1 MNVEKEIKQIDKAI
15 ADLVYPKNELKKAYN
30 YYHSKRDA
38 DQFKYLEDNFGI
50 GTPTGVEFNP
60 LVRPHID
67 RLIGEYLSINP
78 DVKITCKDSDTIS
91 NIMRDKQ
98 LEIQTAQFKYLKQ
111 YLENHILASVASEQ
125 DMSVDP
131 FIEKELQKMTDNISS
146 SYVSQYEVAAQNILD
161 YFKQS
166 KNIDLPDKMRSL
178 LTDLCI
184 TGTCYYRVRPSNSGD
199 NVQLE
204 ALNPL
209 NTFVE
214 KNPNSNCLADSYRSV
229 VKRYLS
235 VSDIIIEYGPYLKD
249 EHIKILKNRTP
260 ELSSENSSVMYVNTS
275 RLQNSDGSCG
285 TPGILGGLEVHPFW
299 SGDEQYKKNDRLW
312 EVFDV
317 EWLEIDYKTGKQT
330 RHEGSRIGEE
340 IYITKGESD
349 FVIRTKDDPNRARL
363 SVNGLFFLD
372 KNGQPNSMIEKT
384 MKLQDR
390 FDILSFYETNL
401 IANSGTKGDFID
413 VTMLPT
419 FLGENTPER
428 LQKWISYKK
437 QGTALLD
444 TSQEGMQGANLNTI
458 FNGFDDTLRAESIQA
473 IQLAKQAIQQQ
484 VSMITGVLPEA
495 LAQYEQRDAVSNVQ
509 LGVRTTMLMTKQ
521 IFNAMDSIYQEI
533 NYDMLNLAKLV
544 WPKGKTGTIVLG
556 MESKIFEALPEYY
569 TVTDF
574 DVHIEDST
582 KAYQD
587 LQTLVSISGEL
598 IKGGAADLQ
607 DITNILTTKS
617 VTQIKRYVD
626 KAIARKK
633 AENDQIGQLQQQLQ
647 QADQQMKEMQNNLKQ
662 LQQQN
667 QQLNSEIEQNSKD
680 KLQLEIQKLQ
690 LEKEKV
696 KNQKDYNDKVIDTKN
711 KQIQA
716 QVAEMFNGNPYD
728 DKIKSVI

>member
-15 ADLVYPKNELKKAYN
+15 AELVYPKNELQKAYN

-78 DVKITCKDSDTIS
+78 DVKITCKDADTIS

-111 YLENHILASVASEQ
+111 YLENHILASITSDQ
-125 DMSVDP
+125 DTSVDP
-131 FIEKELQKMTDNISS
+131 FIEKELQKITDNISS

-166 KNIDLPDKMRSL
+166 KNIDLQDKMRSL

-275 RLQNSDGSCG
+275 RVENSYGSCG

-299 SGDEQYKKNDRLW
+299 SGDEQYKNNERLW

-349 FVIRTKDDPNRARL
+349 FVIRTKDNPNRARL

-473 IQLAKQAIQQQ
+473 IQLAKQAIQHQ

-626 KAIARKK
+626 NAIARKK
-633 AENDQIGQLQQQLQ
+633 AENDQILQLQQQLQ
-647 QADQQMKEMQNNLKQ
+647 QADQQMKEMQKNLKQ

-667 QQLNSEIEQNSKD
+667 QQLNSELEQNSKD
-680 KLQLEIQKLQ
+680 KLQLEMQKLQ
-690 LEKEKV
+690 LEKEKI

-716 QVAEMFNGNPYD
+716 QVAEMFDGNPYN
-728 DKIKSVI
+728 DKIKSIV

>member
-15 ADLVYPKNELKKAYN
+15 AELVYPKNKLQKAYN

-111 YLENHILASVASEQ
+111 YLENHILASIASDQ
-125 DMSVDP
+125 DSSVDP
-131 FIEKELQKMTDNISS
+131 FIEKELQKITDNISS

-166 KNIDLPDKMRSL
+166 KNIDLQDKMRSL

-275 RLQNSDGSCG
+275 RIQNSDESCG

-299 SGDEQYKKNDRLW
+299 SGDERYNNNERLW

-317 EWLEIDYKTGKQT
+317 EWIEIDYKTGKQT

-473 IQLAKQAIQQQ
+473 IQLAKQAIQHQ

-556 MESKIFEALPEYY
+556 MESKIFEALPEHY

-626 KAIARKK
+626 NAIARKK
-633 AENDQIGQLQQQLQ
+633 AENDQILQLQQQLQ
-647 QADQQMKEMQNNLKQ
+647 QADQQMKEMQKNLKQ

-667 QQLNSEIEQNSKD
+667 QQLNSELEQNSKE
-680 KLQLEIQKLQ
+680 KLQLEMHKLQ
-690 LEKEKV
+690 LEKEKI

-716 QVAEMFNGNPYD
+716 QVAEMFDGNPYN
-728 DKIKSVI
+728 DKIKSIV

>member
-275 RLQNSDGSCG
+275 RLKNSDGSCG
-285 TPGILGGLEVHPFW
+285 SPGILGGLEVHPFW

-667 QQLNSEIEQNSKD
+667 QQLNSEIEQNGKD